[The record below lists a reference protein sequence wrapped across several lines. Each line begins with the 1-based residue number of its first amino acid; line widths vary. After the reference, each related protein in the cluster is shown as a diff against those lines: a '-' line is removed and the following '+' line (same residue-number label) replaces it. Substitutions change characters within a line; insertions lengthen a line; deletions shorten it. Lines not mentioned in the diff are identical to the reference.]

1 MMNIPYQ
8 ASSISPHDLN
18 IDDPCLLWAQQ
29 PDADYIENIKH
40 IGQLDPALITTQGSG
55 KTLIAGYKRCM
66 ALKVL
71 GRNILTLELDSTD
84 SYTKGLIY
92 LSSNYGRPLK
102 PGMIIAALRYFSD
115 LNNLDNFIWKNL
127 DITPGSKAQE
137 LWLSWI
143 KLPQPWDEI
152 LAKANISLEC
162 APILLKMSKND
173 LSFLYQFFSTLSW
186 SRNHSINFI
195 TWLQEKSIIEQ
206 TEIFQLK
213 IMPQLKAL
221 LDSELSPN
229 DKIKSIMKKLYSIRY
244 PLMFEMLERLDSRI
258 KEAVAGTKW
267 RFEHKDNFES
277 QDITITRQ
285 IKNQED
291 LQKAAEQ
298 LEAIAGSNTLKN
310 WPVNINE

>member
-1 MMNIPYQ
+1 MNILYQ
-8 ASSISPHDLN
+8 VISISPQDLN
-18 IDDPCLLWAQQ
+18 TDDPCLLWAQQ
-29 PDADYIENIKH
+29 PDSDYIENIQH
-40 IGQLDPALITTQGSG
+40 IGQLNPVLITTENSR
-55 KTLIAGYKRCM
+55 KTLVTGYKRYM
-66 ALKVL
+66 ALKGL
-71 GRNILTLELDSTD
+71 GRNILALEIDSAD

-115 LNNLDNFIWKNL
+115 LKSLNNFIWKNL
-127 DITPGSKAQE
+127 DITPCSKAQE
-137 LWLSWI
+137 LWASWI
-143 KLPQPWDEI
+143 KLPQLWDEI
-152 LAKANISLEC
+152 LARGNISLEC
-162 APILLKMSKND
+162 APILCKMSEHD
-173 LSFLYQFFSTLSW
+173 LSFIYQFFSTLSW

-195 TWLQEKSIIEQ
+195 TWLQEKSIIDE
-206 TEIFQLK
+206 TDISRLR

-229 DKIKSIMKKLYSIRY
+229 DKIKSIMKKLYSVRY
-244 PLMFEMLERLDSRI
+244 PLMFEMSARLDSRI
-258 KEAVAGTKW
+258 REAVSGTKW

-277 QDITITRQ
+277 QNIAISRQ

-298 LEAIAGSNTLKN
+298 LQAIADSKTLKN